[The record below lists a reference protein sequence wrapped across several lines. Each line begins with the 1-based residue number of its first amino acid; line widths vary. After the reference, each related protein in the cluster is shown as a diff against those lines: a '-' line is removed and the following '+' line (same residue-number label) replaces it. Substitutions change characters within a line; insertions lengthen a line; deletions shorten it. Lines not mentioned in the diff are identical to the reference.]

1 MEGGEFP
8 NSNFPVL
15 LLRPKSDRAYN
26 NNNKLILSA
35 LYYGFLARGEGAVL
49 ERGKGEGL
57 E

>member
-26 NNNKLILSA
+26 NNNKLNLSA
-35 LYYGFLARGEGAVL
+35 FYYGFLARGEGAVL
-49 ERGKGEGL
+49 ERGKGAGL